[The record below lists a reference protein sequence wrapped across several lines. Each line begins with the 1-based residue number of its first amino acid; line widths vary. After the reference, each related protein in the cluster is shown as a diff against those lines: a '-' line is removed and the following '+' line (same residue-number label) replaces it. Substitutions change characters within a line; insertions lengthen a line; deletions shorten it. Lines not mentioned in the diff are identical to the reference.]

1 MRPTTANA
9 REDRKASG
17 LKRMRRTAM
26 CLLAFMIAL
35 LFACVA
41 WQADHSWLAWPR
53 AFAEA
58 VTVGA
63 IADWY
68 AVVAL
73 FRHPLGLRIPPTALI
88 PQNQQRLA
96 QSRRSF
102 VQENFLAPDLFPGR
116 T

>member
-1 MRPTTANA
+1 MSFPVGDDGGDSALPAMANA
-9 REDRKASG
+9 REDSKASG

-58 VTVGA
+58 GTVGA
-63 IADWY
+63 IVRGPGSRYNLLPAMC
-68 AVVAL
+68 
-73 FRHPLGLRIPPTALI
+73 GLRPSATA
-88 PQNQQRLA
+88 
-96 QSRRSF
+96 SRGVHIFRI
-102 VQENFLAPDLFPGR
+102 ER
-116 T
+116 